1 MAEAVAHGL
10 DAGWARAH
18 KLARQPSK
26 ATLMSSLFAE
36 VMLSLNRLVAES
48 ERRAKEAT
56 MKMIDLQE
64 VDRD

>member
-1 MAEAVAHGL
+1 MTAQEVALAEAVAHGL

-26 ATLMSSLFAE
+26 ATLLSSLFAE

-48 ERRAKEAT
+48 ERQTNAT
-56 MKMIDLQE
+56 GA
-64 VDRD
+64 R